1 MVQSE
6 GNYGK
11 KYSKQPNAWPIPF
24 WPVSL
29 KRMSE
34 VAKKSKQNRQKMWS
48 GNFAKKNQTD
58 TSKQVDDQKT
68 SRMHLCI
75 CLCQL

>member
-1 MVQSE
+1 MSDKKYTSKQELYNTRMVQSE

-24 WPVSL
+24 WPVSRN
-29 KRMSE
+29 RMSE

-48 GNFAKKNQTD
+48 GNFAKKKSDRHIQA
-58 TSKQVDDQKT
+58 
-68 SRMHLCI
+68 SR
-75 CLCQL
+75 